1 MHQPHHIR
9 SISRGRRPLQ
19 APIEGGADRETL
31 LIEILLGGLD
41 LRANATMVGS
51 PMLTYLTDL
60 LVMRAREE
68 LEKVAHA
75 PTTLGERE
83 REGAA

>member
-1 MHQPHHIR
+1 MQQPQPIR
-9 SISRGRRPLQ
+9 SISQGTGPEASQ
-19 APIEGGADRETL
+19 KETL
-31 LIEILLGGLD
+31 LIEILLSGLD
-41 LRANATMVGS
+41 LRANATQVGS

-68 LEKVAHA
+68 LEKVAA
-75 PTTLGERE
+75 AQSSDKPE